1 VCRINGVT
9 RAIAILLAAAG
20 CVGASCA
27 AAGASPSEAAKQP
40 LVVVVRHGGLCV
52 TRTECKT
59 MFRITDTTISGD
71 GYRPRALSSTARR
84 SLIRAIGD
92 VSPAYL
98 RSHPFKGICPIA
110 YDAPESIYRFRGF
123 TPSIPSCKCDVRGLE
138 AVRLTERLLAALKPI
153 R

>member
-1 VCRINGVT
+1 MCRINGVT

-20 CVGASCA
+20 CVVASCA
-27 AAGASPSEAAKQP
+27 AAGASPSKAEKQP

-52 TRTECKT
+52 TGSECKT
-59 MFRITDTTISGD
+59 VFRITDSRLSGD

-92 VSPAYL
+92 LGPAYL
-98 RSHPFKGICPIA
+98 RSHPFGGTCPTA
-110 YDAPESIYRFRGF
+110 YDGPESIYRFRGF
-123 TPSIPSCKCDVRGLE
+123 TPSIPSCKYDVRGLR
-138 AVRLTERLLAALKPI
+138 AVRLTERLLAALRPI